1 MAFIPSR
8 AKRHAT
14 GPGEAKLNLT
24 SMMDMF
30 TIILLFLL
38 KVYSTEGQMVQ
49 PSEYLTLPK
58 SSVEKHPQVALD
70 LVVSKEWIVLNNRPV
85 AKVADVLASKS
96 LIIPSLQ
103 QELLKY
109 ANEAEKMQQ
118 RYGQEFSGAITIQG
132 DKDLPYRVLV
142 KVMATCGKSKYPNM
156 RLLVYQRSS

>member
-1 MAFIPSR
+1 MAVIPSR
-8 AKRHAT
+8 AKRHST
-14 GPGEAKLNLT
+14 GPGEQKLNLT

-70 LVVSKEWIVLNNRPV
+70 LVVSKEWIVLNDRPI
-85 AKVADVLASKS
+85 ARVADVLQSDR
-96 LIIPSLQ
+96 LIIPELQ
-103 QELLKY
+103 RELLKY
-109 ANEAEKMQQ
+109 ANEAERMQQ
-118 RYGQEFSGAITIQG
+118 RYGQQFSGAITIQG